1 MSKIAEQIMSIRSA
15 VGGSY
20 NKPEKKMVDDM
31 ASSLWENENALH
43 YLRHERAFSDDT
55 IKHFNLGY
63 RQDYDAIAIPI
74 MKNGEVVNVKYRF
87 LEPEKHN
94 NTKYIGTRGCEVWL
108 YNEDGLSMAKKKGRL
123 LIVEGEFD
131 CMSAWQRGMTNCV
144 SPASGKDSYSTW
156 VELVDAIPE
165 VYIAYDND
173 KAGKTAGY
181 KLAEKI
187 GIDKCKEL
195 SYPDGIKDCN
205 EFFKSHTADE
215 FRSLASNAKPYYKY
229 EFADLSSLFDLLQ
242 VGSDDTF
249 KIKHVPAVKFGRD
262 WLVMLSGESNVG
274 KTSFA
279 LNLADDLIRNKHPT
293 LILPFERGVETVGK
307 RFLQVRY
314 NMGEEDFATLPK
326 GELEELRTECIDTPI
341 YFSKPTKDNLGATI
355 RRAKR
360 LFGIEAVIV
369 DHLDY
374 LVRRS
379 SDKNSET
386 GNTLQDMK
394 DIAMELGVLFI
405 VVHHLRKLDNGD
417 DTFGKKR
424 KPRIEDMKGTS
435 STYQDPECV
444 IMLYSESKNTLTVDV
459 QKNKGPME
467 NRTYTFNPATGKILD
482 VGTDVVS
489 NNAKTITRKPMT
501 QEQQVA
507 LASETFGFV

>member
-1 MSKIAEQIMSIRSA
+1 MSKIAEQILSIRSA
-15 VGGSY
+15 VGGSF
-20 NKPEKKMVDDM
+20 NKPDRENIDAMI
-31 ASSLWENENALH
+31 SSLWENENALH
-43 YLRHERAFSDDT
+43 YLRHERALSDNT
-55 IKHFNLGY
+55 IKHFELGY
-63 RQDYDAIAIPI
+63 HKDYNAIAIPI
-74 MKNGEVVNVKYRF
+74 KKGSEIVNVKYRF

-108 YNEDGLSMAKKKGRL
+108 YNDDGLSVAKNRGRL

-131 CMSAWQRGMTNCV
+131 CMSAWQRGMKNCV

-195 SYPDGIKDCN
+195 EYPEGIKDAN
-205 EFFKSHTADE
+205 DFFKKYNAED
-215 FRSLASNAKPYYKY
+215 FKALASNAKPYYKY
-229 EFADLSSLFDLLQ
+229 EFADLSSLFDLFK
-242 VGSDDTF
+242 VNNDDTI
-249 KIKHVPAVKFGRD
+249 KIKYVPSVRFGKD

-279 LNLADDLIRNKHPT
+279 LNLADDLIRHKHPT

-307 RFLQVRY
+307 RYLQVRY
-314 NMGEEDFATLPK
+314 NMAEEDFATLPANDWAEMK
-326 GELEELRTECIDTPI
+326 AECIDAPV
-341 YFSKPTKDNLGATI
+341 YFAKPSKDTLGATI

-379 SDKNSET
+379 NDKNTET

-405 VVHHLRKLDNGD
+405 VVHHLRKLDTGD
-417 DTFGKKR
+417 EVFGKKR

-444 IMLYSESKNTLTVDV
+444 IMLYTESKNTLTVDV
-459 QKNKGPME
+459 QKNKGKME
-467 NRTYTFNPATGKILD
+467 NRVYTFNPATGRILD
-482 VGTDVVS
+482 TDGDIVA
-489 NNAKTITRKPMT
+489 NNAPTLTRTPVT
-501 QEQQVA
+501 DEQKHAMQT
-507 LASETFGFV
+507 EIFDP